1 LSDIVCVFALTNL
14 PHARDVGGEDLYQW
28 WGVSQWAGR
37 PKQDT
42 VGVRVC
48 HGGYD
53 DWDCGDHTTV
63 CIAIL
68 KYYRANV

>member
-1 LSDIVCVFALTNL
+1 LFALTNL

-42 VGVRVC
+42 RHRGSESVSREM
-48 HGGYD
+48 
-53 DWDCGDHTTV
+53 
-63 CIAIL
+63 
-68 KYYRANV
+68 

>member
-1 LSDIVCVFALTNL
+1 VCVFALTNL

-42 VGVRVC
+42 VGVGVGVC
-48 HGGYD
+48 HEECD
-53 DWDCGDHTTV
+53 DWDRGDYMALHLLLFSR
-63 CIAIL
+63 CL
-68 KYYRANV
+68 